1 MFININIVLTIVLNI
16 VLIILSHDLSYNC
29 DLINY
34 GINNTLIILLITE
47 FEWERGHTYD
57 LHPLLTLTNCCWKHQ
72 FSTYCE
78 YVLIIILYLL

>member
-34 GINNTLIILLITE
+34 HINNTLIILLITE
-47 FEWERGHTYD
+47 FEWEHGHTCD
-57 LHPLLTLTNCCWKHQ
+57 LHTLLTLTNCC
-72 FSTYCE
+72 
-78 YVLIIILYLL
+78 

>member
-47 FEWERGHTYD
+47 FEWERDHTYD
-57 LHPLLTLTNCCWKHQ
+57 LHPLLTLTNCC
-72 FSTYCE
+72 
-78 YVLIIILYLL
+78 

>member
-29 DLINY
+29 YLLNY

-57 LHPLLTLTNCCWKHQ
+57 LHPLLTLTNCC
-72 FSTYCE
+72 
-78 YVLIIILYLL
+78 